1 MGFTRLRVLV
11 LPNSFGIDWVEK
23 GYPVEK

>member
-11 LPNSFGIDWVEK
+11 LPNNFGIDWAQK

>member
-1 MGFTRLRVLV
+1 MGFTRLRVLI
-11 LPNSFGIDWVEK
+11 LPNNFGIDWVEK